1 MAGRSRPHRG
11 DDPLLFLR
19 GPEQAGVRKPQQ
31 LRPLTFKDAEEMK
44 RNIGRAGGK
53 KGRKGGRRVVIDREK
68 VKALW
73 AQGLKYPV
81 IAERLGIAISSVS
94 RILKLGH

>member
-1 MAGRSRPHRG
+1 
-11 DDPLLFLR
+11 
-19 GPEQAGVRKPQQ
+19 
-31 LRPLTFKDAEEMK
+31 MK

>member
-1 MAGRSRPHRG
+1 VGRSRPHRG
-11 DDPLLFLR
+11 DDLLLFLW